1 MILLFS
7 VYITGRSENELAVL
21 FCSFFKNLPP
31 RHNMVST
38 SLVPRF
44 EEEEKGPGFSH
55 SRMRL
60 ITVEFD
66 RLCILLTYFRTLVT
80 SISILN
86 VTLFVDL
93 IATYGACK
101 ELT

>member
-1 MILLFS
+1 
-7 VYITGRSENELAVL
+7 
-21 FCSFFKNLPP
+21 
-31 RHNMVST
+31 MVST
-38 SLVPRF
+38 SLVPRSE

-60 ITVEFD
+60 IAVEFD

-93 IATYGACK
+93 IATYGMQ
-101 ELT
+101 ETHLIVVIQQLI